1 MADLEY
7 HVADGVA
14 TARLNRPE
22 KKNAFT
28 LEMLDT
34 WCEIL
39 REARH
44 DDDVRVLV
52 LTGAGDA
59 FCSGVDLDAFGDIA
73 ATPLT
78 LRNALSTR
86 IHPVNH
92 ALEELD
98 KPVIASMPGIAVG
111 AGLDMALAC
120 DIRIAAESARF
131 SERYIKLGLVPGEGG
146 CWYLPRLVGVSK
158 ALELLLTGEFFDA
171 AEALRIGLV
180 NRVVP
185 DANLESATSELALQ
199 LASAP
204 RVTTAL
210 IKRTVYQSVMTDLRT
225 SLSMIASH
233 SAVAQLTS
241 EVTALQADLSPTAPA
256 RAG

>member
-1 MADLEY
+1 
-7 HVADGVA
+7 
-14 TARLNRPE
+14 
-22 KKNAFT
+22 
-28 LEMLDT
+28 
-34 WCEIL
+34 
-39 REARH
+39 
-44 DDDVRVLV
+44 
-52 LTGAGDA
+52 
-59 FCSGVDLDAFGDIA
+59 
-73 ATPLT
+73 
-78 LRNALSTR
+78 
-86 IHPVNH
+86 
-92 ALEELD
+92 
-98 KPVIASMPGIAVG
+98 
-111 AGLDMALAC
+111 MALAC

-158 ALELLLTGEFFDA
+158 ALELLLTGDFFDS

-185 DANLESATSELALQ
+185 DADLESATSGLALQ

-241 EVTALQADLSPTAPA
+241 EVTALQADLSLTAPA
-256 RAG
+256 RAS